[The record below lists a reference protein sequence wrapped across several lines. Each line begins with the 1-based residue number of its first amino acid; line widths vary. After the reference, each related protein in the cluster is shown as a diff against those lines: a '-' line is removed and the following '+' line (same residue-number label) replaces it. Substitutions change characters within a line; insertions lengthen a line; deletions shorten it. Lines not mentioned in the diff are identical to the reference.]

1 MTDLHDRKKAILHA
15 VVRLYSD
22 TGVAVSSTLVAKYMG
37 KTVSSA
43 TVRASM
49 KSLEDQGMLC
59 KLHTSA
65 GRIPTD
71 AGFRAFV
78 NQFVSSD
85 ALPQLVG
92 SRVIDLELSCAV
104 QNQAVAKSLA
114 ALLCKLTDGVGI
126 ILGPTWDG
134 VRAIRL
140 DLHYREGN
148 RILMVLV
155 LENALIR
162 TAILPRLDSYSPEV
176 LDEAAR
182 ILSERINGL
191 TINEIRNG
199 ALAAIDPDISS
210 GSSCASELA
219 SVSDEL
225 FTDFEYG
232 DIELSG
238 FSDLLEEPELANP
251 ESLKDL
257 VRFLESPASIRDAVR
272 RLSPG
277 ATEDGVSVWIGD
289 ENPVQ
294 ELKQFSIVSAPYE
307 LGGRRGALAVLGV
320 KRMQYHKIINGMRL
334 LVRSLER
341 LN

>member
-1 MTDLHDRKKAILHA
+1 MPNLNDRKRTILHA

-22 TGVAVSSTLVAKYMG
+22 TGIAVSSTLVAKYLG
-37 KTVSSA
+37 ETVSSA
-43 TVRASM
+43 TVRSVM
-49 KSLEDQGMLC
+49 KSLEDQGLLC

-71 AGFRAFV
+71 SGFRSFV
-78 NQFVSSD
+78 NQVVSKD
-85 ALPQLVG
+85 TLPSIVNN
-92 SRVIDLELSCAV
+92 RVVDLELSRGV
-104 QNQAVAKSLA
+104 HNQALAKSLA
-114 ALLCKLTDGVGI
+114 SLLCKLTDGVGI

-134 VRAIRL
+134 IRAVRL

-162 TAILPRLDSYSPEV
+162 TAILPQEQSYTPEV
-176 LDEAAR
+176 LDDAAR

-191 TINEIRNG
+191 TISEIRNG
-199 ALAAIDPDISS
+199 ALAAIDPSISS
-210 GSSCASELA
+210 GSSCARDLA

-225 FTDFEYG
+225 FVSFEHG

-238 FSDLLEEPELANP
+238 FGELLEEPELSDP

-257 VRFLESPASIRDAVR
+257 VRFLESPASIRDAVK

-277 ATEDGVSVWIGD
+277 VTGDGVSVWIGN
-289 ENPVQ
+289 ENPVP
-294 ELKQFSIVSAPYE
+294 ELKQFSIVSAPYQID
-307 LGGRRGALAVLGV
+307 GRAGALAVLGV